1 MGNYQQANRLLSL
14 SSPLGPDVLLLT
26 AFTGREEMSRPFSYQ
41 LDLLSEKDDIA
52 AADLIGK
59 EVAWTVQSGGGSPRV
74 FHGVVNQFRAGGR
87 TIQKLRSYRVE
98 VVPWLWFLTQT
109 CDCRIFQNRS
119 VQDILQ
125 QVFTE
130 MGFSNYEFS
139 LRSPLAKLD
148 YCVQYRESDFHFIS
162 RLLESSG
169 IFYYFRHE
177 SDKHTLVLSDQRAAY
192 KDCAENEIDCMPG
205 VSSARQITCWEH
217 QYSFR
222 PGKWSQSDYN
232 FETPATNLLTGTS
245 TVVNLPGND
254 KYEKYDFPGRYLKKP
269 DGDSATKLRM
279 EEEETTYDVV
289 TGAGTCPSLTPGGKF
304 TLRWHES
311 PSERG
316 KSYVLTGV
324 CHAAEDQ
331 SYTAGSGGE
340 QLYSNTFTCVP
351 DSVTFRPARVTPR
364 PVVRGPQTAVVVGK
378 EGEEVY
384 VDKYGRVK
392 VHFFWDRQG
401 KKDENSSCWVRV
413 AESCAGK
420 SWGTLF
426 LPRVGQEVVVD
437 FLDGDPDRPI
447 VTGRVYNAE
456 QPPPYELPKH
466 QTRSTVKTRSSK
478 EGAATNFNELRFE
491 DRKGSEQVFLHA
503 ERDMD
508 RRVKIDSRE
517 FVGRDSH
524 LVVKGNRMEAVEKDY
539 QTQVKGERREKI
551 DKDLSQQ
558 VGGKRQDKV
567 GGNYALDAGQ
577 EIHLKAGASLVLE
590 AGAELTLKAG
600 SNFIHIGPEGV
611 AITGQ
616 IVLINSGGS
625 AGSGSGCSPR
635 SPTEPDV
642 ADDGTKGGK
651 LN

>member
-1 MGNYQQANRLLSL
+1 MGNYQQANRLLSV

-26 AFTGREEMSRPFSYQ
+26 AFTGREELSRPFSYQ
-41 LDLLSEKDDIA
+41 LDPLSEKDDIA

-59 EVAWTVQSGGGSPRV
+59 EVAWTVQPGGGSPRF
-74 FHGVVNQFRAGGR
+74 FHGVVTRFSAGGR
-87 TIQKLRSYRVE
+87 TIQKLRSYPVE

-109 CDCRIFQNRS
+109 SDCRIFQNRS

-125 QVFTE
+125 QIFTE

-148 YCVQYRESDFHFIS
+148 YCVRYRETDFHFIS

-169 IFYYFRHE
+169 IFFYFRHKN
-177 SDKHTLVLSDQRAAY
+177 DKHTLVLSDQRAAY
-192 KDCAENEIDCMPG
+192 KDCAEKEIDFVPAA
-205 VSSARQITCWEH
+205 SSARQITCWEH

-245 TVVNLPGND
+245 TVVNLHGND
-254 KYEKYDFPGRYLKKP
+254 KFEMYDYPGRYLKKP
-269 DGDSATKLRM
+269 DGDSATQLRM
-279 EEEETTYDVV
+279 EEEETAYDVV
-289 TGAGTCPSLTPGGKF
+289 TGAGTCPSFTPGGEF
-304 TLRWHES
+304 TLKWHES

-324 CHAAEDQ
+324 RHAAEDK
-331 SYTAGSGGE
+331 SYTAGSGAE
-340 QLYSNTFTCVP
+340 LLYSNTFTCIP

-378 EGEEVY
+378 EGEELY

-392 VHFFWDRQG
+392 VQFFWDRQG
-401 KKDENSSCWVRV
+401 KKDETSSCWVRV
-413 AESCAGK
+413 AEGCAGK

-466 QTRSTVKTRSSK
+466 QTRSTVKSRSSK
-478 EGAATNFNELRFE
+478 GGAATNFNELRFE

-508 RRVKIDSRE
+508 RRVKNDSRE

-524 LVVKGNRMEAVEKDY
+524 LVVKGSRAESVGKDQ

-551 DKDLSQQ
+551 DKDLSQH
-558 VGGKRQDKV
+558 VAGKRQDKV

-590 AGAELTLKAG
+590 AGAEITVKAG
-600 SNFIHIGPEGV
+600 GNFIHIGPEGV

-625 AGSGSGCSPR
+625 AGSGSGCSPQ